1 MGHRF
6 ITADGR
12 LIARWQSAF
21 EDAIALTPEEA
32 PRGLAPGD
40 IAWLTTGVA
49 QWQGRVAALLEGGA
63 QVVVMSDTP
72 HDREALSALNAGA
85 RGYVH
90 RLAAPAVLRQVAQV
104 VQHRGIWVGQE
115 LLERVLQGSARR
127 LRGGIEADTTGRDEL
142 LGPLTERERD
152 VALAVA
158 GGASNKEIARALD
171 ITERTVKAHLSA
183 TFRKLAVRDRLQLI
197 LKLAPFA
204 ERRSDAP

>member
-1 MGHRF
+1 MRHRF

-21 EDAIALTPEEA
+21 EEAIALTPEEA
-32 PRGLAPGD
+32 ARGLVTGD

-49 QWQGRVAALLEGGA
+49 HWERLVAVLLEGGA
-63 QVVVMSDTP
+63 RVVVMSDAP

-90 RLAAPAVLRQVAQV
+90 RLAAPAVLHQVAQV
-104 VQHRGIWVGQE
+104 VQHRGIWVGQA

-127 LRGGIEADTTGRDEL
+127 LSEGVEADTTGRDEL

-158 GGASNKEIARALD
+158 GGASNKEIARKLG

-183 TFRKLAVRDRLQLI
+183 CFKKLGVRDRLQLI

-204 ERRSDAP
+204 ERRSDAS